1 MSDTDVA
8 ARTDR
13 AAVLVRNWWA
23 IGLRGS
29 FAVLFGIAALL
40 QPGLTIGTLVF
51 LFGAYALVDGA
62 GAIAAGLWS
71 AARHKRWGLL
81 GLEGALNLVA
91 ASIALVAPAVT
102 VHGLIYLAGTW
113 AILSGS
119 TLFIAAFALQVLDGR
134 WLMALGATV
143 SVLWGTLL
151 LAWPI
156 TGTTVMT
163 WWLGGYAIAFG
174 VALLG
179 LAVRLWRAGQP
190 AKVVR
195 ALPRKQPF

>member
-81 GLEGALNLVA
+81 VLEGALNLVA

>member
-1 MSDTDVA
+1 
-8 ARTDR
+8 
-13 AAVLVRNWWA
+13 
-23 IGLRGS
+23 
-29 FAVLFGIAALL
+29 
-40 QPGLTIGTLVF
+40 VF

-91 ASIALVAPAVT
+91 ASIALVAPAMT

>member
-62 GAIAAGLWS
+62 GAIAAGLWA

-81 GLEGALNLVA
+81 VLEGALNLVA
-91 ASIALVAPAVT
+91 ASIALVAPAMT